1 MLNINEKLL
10 EQLNESEYFLLCIIA
25 KYGKKSCP
33 KNTVLCS
40 KTKWGINKVQ
50 KTKKALIA
58 KELLISSVRW
68 KKLDG
73 KFVRDS
79 NEYLINTKL
88 IGKYNG
94 KKSELSRF
102 DVVEI
107 HVDENEVLQID
118 VDETELD
125 ENNLGIKVL
134 KVLIIESIK
143 VLKEKSVLDAHTQI
157 KELKLEVKNLLKI
170 KNQKS
175 FAKKGNATTEEEEK
189 EKRIFPDNTPKRSY
203 TVPKTEQQQTKPYEI
218 FLNNYPFNGW
228 SEKLKEN
235 FILYCEVK
243 NDYNNG
249 RYSSTQIKMRI
260 AEIVAGIDK
269 HEMIWLEKLVLA
281 AANGSNGGWASFEF
295 DTRIKERKEKKQKD
309 ENKQQANNGKS
320 MFENYADSLSDNW
333 SEDENGTVD
342 TTWEE
347 M

>member
-1 MLNINEKLL
+1 MININGKLL
-10 EQLNESEYFLLCIIA
+10 DELNANEYYLFSILLN
-25 KYGKKSCP
+25 YGTKSRPDNGVLMHRTGWGLQKLQNTKKSLVN
-33 KNTVLCS
+33 K
-40 KTKWGINKVQ
+40 GIVEVN
-50 KTKKALIA
+50 A
-58 KELLISSVRW
+58 KFDRKEKGR
-68 KKLDG
+68 G
-73 KFVRDS
+73 RAS
-79 NEYLINTKL
+79 NEYKIKTRLAS
-88 IGKYNG
+88 KYNG
-94 KKSELSRF
+94 VQLHDF
-102 DVVEI
+102 HVIEI
-107 HVDENEVLQID
+107 Q
-118 VDETELD
+118 LD
-125 ENNLGIKVL
+125 ENKVIEIQLDDFKIDENQVYNKVL
-134 KVLIIESIK
+134 KYSIIETIK
-143 VLKEKSVLDAHTQI
+143 LLKEESVKEKDTHI
-157 KELKLEVKNLLKI
+157 KELENKLENALLELEKL
-170 KNQKS
+170 KNQKEKPKKI
-175 FAKKGNATTEEEEK
+175 APKKGKHE
-189 EKRIFPDNTPKRSY
+189 FPDNTPRKSY